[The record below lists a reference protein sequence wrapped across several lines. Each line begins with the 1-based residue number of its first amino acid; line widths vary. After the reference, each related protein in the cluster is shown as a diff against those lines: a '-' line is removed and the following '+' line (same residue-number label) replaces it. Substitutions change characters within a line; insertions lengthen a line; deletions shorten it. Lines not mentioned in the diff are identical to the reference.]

1 MPIPIN
7 HAGGPLTA
15 KLKILNAQIGTYA
28 VDIWDDADGSG
39 TPSSGD
45 KFVRRAKDFGDN
57 VVNVALGSA
66 AEMKSKTVRFI
77 WGVTAGNTGD
87 TKTHVEVSIDQGGQP
102 LPGFPKAVEANFQP
116 GQHHDVFHVFYFLT

>member
-15 KLKILNAQIGTYA
+15 KLEILNAHIGTYA

-45 KFVRRAKDFGDN
+45 KFVKRAKDFGDN
-57 VVNVALGSA
+57 VANVALGSA
-66 AEMKSKTVRFI
+66 AEMTNKTVRFI
-77 WGVTAGNTGD
+77 WGATAGNTGD
-87 TKTHVEVSIDQGGQP
+87 KKSIVEVSIDQGGQP
-102 LPGFPKAVEANFQP
+102 LAGFPKKVEANFQA
-116 GQHHDVFHVFYFLT
+116 GQHHGVFHVFYFLT